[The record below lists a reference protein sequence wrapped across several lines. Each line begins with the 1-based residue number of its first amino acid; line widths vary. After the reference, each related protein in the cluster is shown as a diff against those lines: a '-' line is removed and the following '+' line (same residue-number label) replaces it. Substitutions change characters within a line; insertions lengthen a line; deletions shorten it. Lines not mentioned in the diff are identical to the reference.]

1 MLCGMYVDKELSGVA
16 TVQTFSR
23 LNRIHPGKDRTYI
36 LDFRNKPEA
45 VKKDFEMY
53 YKVTELAGVSDP
65 NLLFELQA
73 KLDDRQIYTIAELDQ
88 CAAAYVAQAKDSQAK
103 IMAAVKPGADRF
115 RDRLRTARETKDTNA
130 QEALEY
136 FRKQAQAFL
145 SAYEFLAQVCT
156 YADPSLEKLYIYLKA
171 LTGLI
176 RDDVAI
182 AEADIT
188 GLKLTGLAIVTQGA
202 VAIDLKDGGKV
213 KPLIDVGSKSMSAR
227 ERARIEEI
235 IRRINELFEGNLT
248 DDQKKLFTMGIVNN
262 LATDREVLLQASA
275 NDRETFAEGD
285 FKDKV
290 RGAIA
295 TQVESNKDMGK
306 QILTREK
313 LELFTKLLAELA
325 HEEMRKR
332 ANQMGLSQQ

>member
-1 MLCGMYVDKELSGVA
+1 M
-16 TVQTFSR
+16 
-23 LNRIHPGKDRTYI
+23 
-36 LDFRNKPEA
+36 
-45 VKKDFEMY
+45 
-53 YKVTELAGVSDP
+53 
-65 NLLFELQA
+65 
-73 KLDDRQIYTIAELDQ
+73 
-88 CAAAYVAQAKDSQAK
+88 
-103 IMAAVKPGADRF
+103 
-115 RDRLRTARETKDTNA
+115 
-130 QEALEY
+130 
-136 FRKQAQAFL
+136 
-145 SAYEFLAQVCT
+145 
-156 YADPSLEKLYIYLKA
+156 
-171 LTGLI
+171 
-176 RDDVAI
+176 AI
-182 AEADIT
+182 AVADIT

-332 ANQMGLSQQ
+332 ANELGVKPDNTGP